1 MPFKPLES
9 GEGQGAPGRGAV
21 LISESR
27 FRHRAT
33 WLTAMLCLEVLLAAV
48 FQTPFLRFD
57 RFAFMDSGGELAI
70 QDLMRRGYRPALD
83 FGYLYGLLPLLLGR
97 LWYGL
102 AGPLAAIVSRADAG
116 LHDALGLGPGPIR
129 RCPPPE
135 SGRGRPHHAGHPG
148 SLAGLLYNACS
159 NPGAGSPDQRPGGAG
174 KGPPQTSLALL
185 TACCF
190 VKPSLAFV
198 QGLAVVIAIG
208 AANGRGIRAASVR
221 SFGPALVTA
230 AVLALILT
238 LGFGAEP
245 LAKTIFPFTGMAV
258 YRISNYGFFHGVG
271 REFWVLPHA
280 GIRDYLRYEV
290 GFWMLGTLVLLWG
303 GLAGLRRLARGD
315 STGDRA
321 LRDEIIATCA
331 AVHLG
336 FVVLLF
342 GHRGTWLYSLPML
355 ILGLATLAAGGPR
368 PRSALWLL
376 VVLLLVSDRS
386 KAVEIVRRWKTES
399 PSAVTLNL
407 WADAAERDEW
417 ARVLE
422 LTRGKRPALL
432 AMCDGGALLT
442 PGFAPPE
449 VGYLV
454 PGNALPAE
462 VRRKAAQ
469 LASALMIISALA
481 PDWPGFT
488 FWPEITAAFN
498 GCELVMQGRFVRVY
512 RRVGIAPRATPPPE
526 HATISIR
533 PDRLSD
539 LDRRGALDLAPDED
553 RAAGI
558 SLNIQAQRIGARVRV
573 AVLVDQQIRDPKA
586 IDEPING
593 FGVRRVGSNR
603 QSACLPEYFARMA
616 GQHRAGA
623 RGVLGDPR
631 AGGVEVGVSLALGL
645 STVGRD
651 GIGGVGDRGGQND
664 SRCPESRL
672 SQPRASHARAM
683 PSVAP
688 TSRNGTIG
696 IRNRPA
702 SVNGQ
707 INSNESVVRCRQSG
721 QAPAGV
727 LKVLTQ
733 PQMIVPDA
741 AAAQR
746 VASTAIITERR
757 NTVPTS
763 TRGPWI

>member
-1 MPFKPLES
+1 MSCKPLENR
-9 GEGQGAPGRGAV
+9 GRREAPGRGVV
-21 LISESR
+21 LNSGPLFS
-27 FRHRAT
+27 HGAT
-33 WLTAMLCLEVLLAAV
+33 WLTAMLCIEVLLIAV

-102 AGPLAAIVSRADAG
+102 AGLSAGSFRVQILACMMLSAWG
-116 LHDALGLGPGPIR
+116 LARFAVAR
-129 RCPPPE
+129 RL
-135 SGRGRPHHAGHPG
+135 
-148 SLAGLLYNACS
+148 SLAGVVLITLAIPDLLLVSYITMVQTLEQALLINALAEQAR
-159 NPGAGSPDQRPGGAG
+159 GRRA
-174 KGPPQTSLALL
+174 TSLALL

-190 VKPSLAFV
+190 VKPSLAFL
-198 QGLAVVIAIG
+198 QGLVVVIAIV

-221 SFGPALVTA
+221 SVVPSLVTA
-230 AVLALILT
+230 AVLAVILT
-238 LGFGAEP
+238 LGFGPAP
-245 LAKTIFPFTGMAV
+245 LAKSIFPFTGMAV

-290 GFWMLGTLVLLWG
+290 GFWMLGTLVLFWG
-303 GLAGLRRLARGD
+303 ALAGLRRLARGD

-321 LRDEIIATCA
+321 LRDEVIATCA

-342 GHRGTWLYSLPML
+342 GHRGTWFYSLPML

-368 PRSALWLL
+368 LRSVLWLL

-386 KAVEIVRRWKTES
+386 KAVEIIRRRKTDA

-407 WADAAERDEW
+407 WADPAERDEW
-417 ARVLE
+417 ARCLE
-422 LTRGKRPALL
+422 LTRGEQPALL

-462 VRRKAAQ
+462 VQRKAAQ
-469 LASALMIISALA
+469 LASAPMIISALA

-488 FWPEITAAFN
+488 FWPEITAAFD

-512 RRVGIAPRATPPPE
+512 RRVGASPRATPSPE

-539 LDRRGALDLAPDED
+539 LDRRGAPDLAPDEG

-558 SLNIQAQRIGARVRV
+558 CLNI
-573 AVLVDQQIRDPKA
+573 
-586 IDEPING
+586 
-593 FGVRRVGSNR
+593 
-603 QSACLPEYFARMA
+603 
-616 GQHRAGA
+616 
-623 RGVLGDPR
+623 
-631 AGGVEVGVSLALGL
+631 
-645 STVGRD
+645 
-651 GIGGVGDRGGQND
+651 
-664 SRCPESRL
+664 
-672 SQPRASHARAM
+672 
-683 PSVAP
+683 
-688 TSRNGTIG
+688 
-696 IRNRPA
+696 
-702 SVNGQ
+702 
-707 INSNESVVRCRQSG
+707 
-721 QAPAGV
+721 
-727 LKVLTQ
+727 
-733 PQMIVPDA
+733 
-741 AAAQR
+741 
-746 VASTAIITERR
+746 
-757 NTVPTS
+757 
-763 TRGPWI
+763 